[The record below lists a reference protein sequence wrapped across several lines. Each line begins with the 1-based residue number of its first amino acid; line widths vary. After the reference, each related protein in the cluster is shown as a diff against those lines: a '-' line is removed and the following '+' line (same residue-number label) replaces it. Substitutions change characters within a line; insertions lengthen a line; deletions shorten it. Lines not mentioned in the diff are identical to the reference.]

1 MRGKLATRGAR
12 ILRPYDCDMTQI
24 STIWEV
30 LSTNGRWG
38 MSIVGPHGIS
48 LPAQGSLRHVGTVEG
63 VSTYLFTP
71 GEVGTWVQAHTES
84 AKIHGGATKVQG
96 MDLQSGR
103 QASIVLLGPEAIVE
117 WFGYK
122 NRSSRVV
129 AYADGK
135 EQPIQQAYDMA
146 LEAADKKRSDL
157 FTPEGRQNRGSS
169 AACAFWDGYNGKRSL
184 FAGRGT
190 LTAAQYAAGKTYRKK
205 TDAAVKRPV
214 GKPASADPARPRTVR
229 LDDARWAKYQTLGR
243 GWLEAAIDAA

>member
-71 GEVGTWVQAHTES
+71 GEVGTWVQAQTES

-135 EQPIQQAYDMA
+135 EQPIPAPVLAAMGLVQADGEIVDICPPPQLGGAMA
-146 LEAADKKRSDL
+146 AAFARLESDQPS
-157 FTPEGRQNRGSS
+157 TTDNPS
-169 AACAFWDGYNGKRSL
+169 CA
-184 FAGRGT
+184 
-190 LTAAQYAAGKTYRKK
+190 
-205 TDAAVKRPV
+205 P
-214 GKPASADPARPRTVR
+214 
-229 LDDARWAKYQTLGR
+229 
-243 GWLEAAIDAA
+243 